1 MIGGGHAEGGVGHLN
16 DLFYLSMAL
25 CVHHHS
31 NREMG
36 TAMYELQERIAGP
49 SLLTK
54 CWSLRGFSIVP
65 PKVKIILKHVCSL
78 KSKWTIPFK
87 QKMQTMV

>member
-16 DLFYLSMAL
+16 DL

-54 CWSLRGFSIVP
+54 CWSLRGFLIVP
-65 PKVKIILKHVCSL
+65 PKVKL
-78 KSKWTIPFK
+78 F
-87 QKMQTMV
+87 

>member
-16 DLFYLSMAL
+16 DL

-54 CWSLRGFSIVP
+54 CWPLRGFLIVP
-65 PKVKIILKHVCSL
+65 PKVKL
-78 KSKWTIPFK
+78 F
-87 QKMQTMV
+87 

>member
-16 DLFYLSMAL
+16 DL

-54 CWSLRGFSIVP
+54 CWPLRGF
-65 PKVKIILKHVCSL
+65 
-78 KSKWTIPFK
+78 
-87 QKMQTMV
+87 